1 MFFRKPLTYAIA
13 LEQLGAELVH
23 KYIGQEPSGRNF
35 NELVLDENSNYHLF
49 NYPQKHE
56 KLNLMMISISEK
68 PHNPMINAGAILMCA
83 LLKTLVKPE
92 MTLAEK
98 FDFVMEYFKVIY

>member
-1 MFFRKPLTYAIA
+1 MTYAIA

-56 KLNLMMISISEK
+56 KLKHNELLLLCLLLFLHVNILSLCAIPETGFGSS
-68 PHNPMINAGAILMCA
+68 PHIPVLSVC
-83 LLKTLVKPE
+83 
-92 MTLAEK
+92 
-98 FDFVMEYFKVIY
+98 F